1 MITAQSRFRAREE
14 EVAAKVM
21 DGEAILIN
29 LSNGI
34 YYSMDKAGGL
44 VWEMVE
50 GRRSVEEMAACIV
63 ARYEVSAEQAR
74 ADLERLM
81 EELVQEN
88 LVTEAEEGTA
98 GSGVSEPAV
107 TERLPYEAPKL
118 NIYRDMGDLL
128 ALDPPTPG
136 LQDLSWKEN
145 EEESNKKS

>member
-1 MITAQSRFRAREE
+1 MITARSRFRAREE

-50 GRRSVEEMAACIV
+50 ARRRLEEMASCIV
-63 ARYEVSAEQAR
+63 ARYEVTAEQAL
-74 ADLERLM
+74 ADVERLM
-81 EELVQEN
+81 EELLQEN
-88 LVTEAEEGTA
+88 LVVEWEDGAAVIGVVEP
-98 GSGVSEPAV
+98 GSIKK
-107 TERLPYEAPKL
+107 LPYEAPKL

-136 LQDLSWKEN
+136 LQDLSWKETD
-145 EEESNKKS
+145 ESNKKS